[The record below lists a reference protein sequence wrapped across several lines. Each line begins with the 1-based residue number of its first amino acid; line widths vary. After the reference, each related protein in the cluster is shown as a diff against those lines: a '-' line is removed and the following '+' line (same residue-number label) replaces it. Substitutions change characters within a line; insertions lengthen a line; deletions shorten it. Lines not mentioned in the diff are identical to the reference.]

1 MMSFAPYFVL
11 SAILFSIGLTGLF
24 LRRNLLLILLS
35 VEILLNSA
43 NLSLVAAGARWGELT
58 GQLVAFFG
66 MTIAAAEVTVGL
78 AIAILLFRNTG
89 SVDTK
94 EMELLKG

>member
-1 MMSFAPYFVL
+1 MALAPYFAL
-11 SAILFSIGLTGLF
+11 SAVLFTIGLVGLF

-43 NLSLVAAGARWGELT
+43 NLSFVAASARWGELT
-58 GQLVAFFG
+58 GQIFAFFG

-78 AIAILLFRNTG
+78 ALAILLFRNVG
-89 SVDTK
+89 SVDTR
-94 EMELLKG
+94 EIELLKG

>member
-1 MMSFAPYFVL
+1 MTLAPYFIL
-11 SAILFSIGLTGLF
+11 SALLFSIGLVGLL

-35 VEILLNSA
+35 IEILLNSA
-43 NLSLVAAGARWGELT
+43 NLSFVAASALHGELT
-58 GQLVAFFG
+58 GQIFAFFG

-78 AIAILLFRNTG
+78 ALAILLFRNTG

-94 EMELLKG
+94 EMEILKG